1 MASNPIRATRG
12 RRHWRFTR
20 RRSMVGRFSAVVAAT
35 LKAAH
40 KALERPELL
49 GLSSNAS
56 AAAVFS
62 RLVEIGWDRTLREQ
76 REKEQLDVYARYERD
91 RERRL
96 AAPELQRAALRSGVA

>member
-1 MASNPIRATRG
+1 MG
-12 RRHWRFTR
+12 RRV
-20 RRSMVGRFSAVVAAT
+20 RSSVGRVSVPVPALAQ
-35 LKAAH
+35 

-96 AAPELQRAALRSGVA
+96 AAPELQRAALRSGAA